1 MTDDSRRAMTV
12 AAIPKGTRSR
22 PIGRRAAGPDSP
34 TAANT
39 GNQVLRALGRLTNNP
54 ASADTALPATY
65 REAGAHRLTL
75 YGDSNLPPSRTMGYP
90 GLWGGR
96 QIIPL

>member
-1 MTDDSRRAMTV
+1 MTDALRKAMTV
-12 AAIPKGTRSR
+12 LAIPKGTRLR
-22 PIGRRAAGPDSP
+22 PLGSRAAGPDSL

-39 GNQVLRALGRLTNNP
+39 GIQVLKALGRLTNNP

-75 YGDSNLPPSRTMGYP
+75 YGISNCRHH
-90 GLWGGR
+90 GR
-96 QIIPL
+96 WVTYGFGAADK

>member
-1 MTDDSRRAMTV
+1 MTDALRRAMTV
-12 AAIPKGTRSR
+12 MAIPKGTRLR

-39 GNQVLRALGRLTNNP
+39 GIQVLRALGRLTNNP
-54 ASADTALPATY
+54 ALADTALPATY

-75 YGDSNLPPSRTMGYP
+75 YGISNSRHH
-90 GLWGGR
+90 GR
-96 QIIPL
+96 WVTQGSGAADK